1 VKAHSLEGGGCHRAA
16 RQPARQRSAPAAI
29 NGIEFRNPRCRARP
43 SSSSNRIAC
52 WSSGKGKAL
61 LSKNRR
67 STSSYRAHPRS
78 EQAQSV
84 VQHPKVDRAV
94 VDDGV
99 GLGALPLSLRR
110 RRVVQRPKVGR
121 AVVDVVVGF
130 VVLLLSPRER

>member
-1 VKAHSLEGGGCHRAA
+1 
-16 RQPARQRSAPAAI
+16 
-29 NGIEFRNPRCRARP
+29 
-43 SSSSNRIAC
+43 
-52 WSSGKGKAL
+52 
-61 LSKNRR
+61 
-67 STSSYRAHPRS
+67 
-78 EQAQSV
+78 
-84 VQHPKVDRAV
+84 VDRAV